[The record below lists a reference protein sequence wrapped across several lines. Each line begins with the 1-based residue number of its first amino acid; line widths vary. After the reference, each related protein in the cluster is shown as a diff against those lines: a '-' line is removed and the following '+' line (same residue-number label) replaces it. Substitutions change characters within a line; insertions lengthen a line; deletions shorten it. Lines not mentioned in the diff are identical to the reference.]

1 MILLLDAH
9 ALLWAVSEPGSL
21 GVGARSA
28 IESPSNDVV
37 VSAGSIWELE
47 IKQAIGKIKIEID
60 LVEELERVGFDILA
74 ITAAD
79 ATSAARLP
87 LHHRDPFDR
96 MLIAQARRLGAVVV
110 TRDAMFDRYE
120 VDILP
125 A

>member
-9 ALLWAVSEPGSL
+9 AILWAVSQPGSL
-21 GVGARSA
+21 ADDARSA
-28 IESPSNDVV
+28 IESPSNDVL
-37 VSAGSIWELE
+37 VSGGSIWELE
-47 IKQAIGKIKIEID
+47 IKRASGKIKIEID
-60 LVEELERVGFDILA
+60 LIEDLTGVGFDILA

-96 MLIAQARRLGAVVV
+96 MLIAQAQRLGAVVV
-110 TRDAMFDRYE
+110 TRDTMFSNYE

>member
-9 ALLWAVSEPGSL
+9 AILWAVSEPKSL
-21 GVGARSA
+21 AVDARSA
-28 IESPSNDVV
+28 IESAANDVV

-47 IKQAIGKIKIEID
+47 IKQALGKIKIEND
-60 LVEELERVGFDILA
+60 LLEELERVGFDVLA

-120 VDILP
+120 VDILT

>member
-1 MILLLDAH
+1 MILLLDTH
-9 ALLWAVSEPGSL
+9 AILWAINEPESL
-21 GVGARSA
+21 AMDARSA

-37 VSAGSIWELE
+37 VSAGSIWEIE
-47 IKQAIGKIKIEID
+47 IKQASGKIKIEID

-110 TRDAMFDRYE
+110 TRDAMFGRYE